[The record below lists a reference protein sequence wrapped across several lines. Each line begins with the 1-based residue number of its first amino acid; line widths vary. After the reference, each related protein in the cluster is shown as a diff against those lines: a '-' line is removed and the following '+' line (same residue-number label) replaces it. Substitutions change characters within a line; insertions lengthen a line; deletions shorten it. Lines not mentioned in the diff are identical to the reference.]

1 MEVADVAVA
10 LLFTFHQ
17 LTWNETADL
26 WIHGYG
32 DNDFAAYAIVPTLDT
47 NEPPGAVEVIAQLT
61 YGTTAR
67 DGNDGS
73 VGRNISVQNQSV
85 GPQPFI
91 SVDVLEFKES
101 Y

>member
-1 MEVADVAVA
+1 MGVA
-10 LLFTFHQ
+10 LLYTFHQ
-17 LTWNETADL
+17 LTWNETVNL
-26 WIHGYG
+26 WVHGYG
-32 DNDFAAYAIVPTLDT
+32 DKDFAAYAIVPTLASD
-47 NEPPGAVEVIAQLT
+47 EPSGAVEVIAQLT

-73 VGRNISVQNQSV
+73 VGRNISIHNQSV

>member
-1 MEVADVAVA
+1 MGVAVV
-10 LLFTFHQ
+10 FTFHL
-17 LTWNETADL
+17 LTEHETGYL
-26 WIHGYG
+26 WIHGYR
-32 DNDFAAYAIVPTLDT
+32 DNDFAAYAIVPTLASD
-47 NEPPGAVEVIAQLT
+47 EPSGAVKVVAQLS

-73 VGRNISVQNQSV
+73 VGRNISIQNQSV

>member
-1 MEVADVAVA
+1 MGVAR
-10 LLFTFHQ
+10 LFTFHL
-17 LTWNETADL
+17 LTQGETGLL
-26 WIHGYG
+26 WIHGYQ
-32 DNDFAAYAIVPTLDT
+32 DNDFAAYAIVPTLASD
-47 NEPPGAVEVIAQLT
+47 EPPAAVAVVAQLG

-73 VGRNISVQNQSV
+73 VGRNISIQNQSV